1 MSTHLSNI
9 FLVTK
14 PIVHNMPMQVKSHA
28 HIAKALESVETVEW
42 IMPDD
47 KEELQEE
54 KNYWVKQWKVVLVR
68 QIMVASNADTDD
80 RPEGTRRC
88 APRGC
93 GAQG

>member
-47 KEELQEE
+47 KEEL
-54 KNYWVKQWKVVLVR
+54 
-68 QIMVASNADTDD
+68 
-80 RPEGTRRC
+80 
-88 APRGC
+88 
-93 GAQG
+93 